1 MTGKPLVPHVR
12 AAVSAAQAKLV
23 LPQGGVPLARHV
35 QAATLGLQRCTQDAQ
50 PRSIAPHVLKA
61 IGVEQP
67 PGPFRALQAKLAPR
81 AGALPVIQRSAAA
94 TTTTTAA
101 ATVSVTTAAAI
112 PAAAAGMALPVAAAG
127 AAAAVPVAA
136 AAAAGPA
143 KATIRG
149 LRTQVAEDARGEKTM
164 TMTGLMSLGRRIQG
178 SVILAPYFVD
188 GRPNYR
194 NIPVTAAHEANFIFE
209 QCYDKA
215 VRVQNIN
222 VDPKSMKLGEL
233 LIARVAAWAQL
244 QGIRYVVALKVEKAL
259 TFYERLGFVDYYP
272 NIRIREL
279 QAKKK
284 NLEDSMREA
293 RADVDKYAAQYLAV
307 VEGLQNA
314 ALIIEA
320 AALLVNATQIWS
332 TKWKSGAY
340 NGEFDEI

>member
-35 QAATLGLQRCTQDAQ
+35 QAATLGLQRSTQDAQ
-50 PRSIAPHVLKA
+50 PRSIANHVLKA

-67 PGPFRALQAKLAPR
+67 PSPFRALQAKLAPR

-112 PAAAAGMALPVAAAG
+112 PAVAAT
-127 AAAAVPVAA
+127 AVPVAAA

-244 QGIRYVVALKVEKAL
+244 QAIRYVVALKVEKAL

-293 RADVDKYAAQYLAV
+293 SARADVDKYAAQYLAV

-314 ALIIEA
+314 ALIIDA

>member
-35 QAATLGLQRCTQDAQ
+35 QAATLGLGLQRCTQDAQ

-61 IGVEQP
+61 IGMEQP
-67 PGPFRALQAKLAPR
+67 PSPFRALQAKLAPR
-81 AGALPVIQRSAAA
+81 AGTLPVIQRSAAA

-112 PAAAAGMALPVAAAG
+112 PAAAAGMAVPVA
-127 AAAAVPVAA
+127 AA

-293 RADVDKYAAQYLAV
+293 RARADVDKSAAQYLAV

-314 ALIIEA
+314 ALIIDA